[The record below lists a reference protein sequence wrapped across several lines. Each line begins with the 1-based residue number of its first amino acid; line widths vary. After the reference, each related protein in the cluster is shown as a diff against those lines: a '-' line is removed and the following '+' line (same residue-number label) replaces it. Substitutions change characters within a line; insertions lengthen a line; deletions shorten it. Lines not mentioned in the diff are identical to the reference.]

1 MEFITYFYAQIL
13 GIYITVVSIA
23 LILNP
28 QKAKDLW
35 KEAKTSRA
43 LMFFDGAL
51 ALLFGILLILT
62 HNNWSNLGA
71 SIVSSISWLM
81 FTIGVIELLVPHKAL
96 VNFYDK
102 FLNNKFA
109 SFISVVLLA
118 AGIYMILFGFGFIR

>member
-43 LMFFDGAL
+43 LLFFDGAL
-51 ALLFGILLILT
+51 ALLFGTLLVLT
-62 HNNWSNLGA
+62 HNSWNNLGA
-71 SIVSSISWLM
+71 SLVSSISWLM
-81 FTIGVIELLVPHKAL
+81 FTVGVIELLVPHKAL
-96 VNFYDK
+96 IKFYDK

-109 SFISVVLLA
+109 SFISIVLL
-118 AGIYMILFGFGFIR
+118 GIGVYMILFGFGFVK